1 MYGFGKNGLKFII
14 IFVVKLLIVI
24 FYSHI
29 LKEFWLE
36 NKLDVL
42 DIIKSNILF
51 YKNSKYEII
60 SLTFGPLKVV

>member
-60 SLTFGPLKVV
+60 SLTFGPSKVV